1 MKIRELFDELMGWG
15 SAFEA
20 IAEEE
25 RTCDTCK
32 AGDLD
37 GELRGVAVS
46 MFATPDVI
54 RACAE
59 GGENCLIVHEP
70 TYYNH
75 WDDHI
80 PCAVGEEKRRL
91 IEQSGLTV
99 FRFHDHAH
107 AMSPDLIYDGEI
119 RALGLPGH
127 WEAQPSFAINRYVLD
142 EAMTARE
149 LARVI
154 EERLG
159 IRHVRI
165 AGSADRPGVRLSCS
179 FGTPGHLAEELEA
192 NDFVLTGEICE
203 WADGQLA
210 RDYAQMGYNKAI
222 LVLGHIGSERD
233 GMRYLVDLLHE
244 KYPAMKARY
253 IECGE
258 VYRYTDDCREGA

>member
-1 MKIRELFDELMGWG
+1 MKIRELFDELMKWG
-15 SAFEA
+15 CAYEA
-20 IAEEE
+20 ISADG

-37 GELRGVAVS
+37 GEIRGVAVS
-46 MFATPDVI
+46 MFATPEVI
-54 RACAE
+54 RACAAMNA
-59 GGENCLIVHEP
+59 NCLIVHEP

-80 PCAVGEEKRRL
+80 PFAIGEEKRRL
-91 IEQSGLTV
+91 IEECGLTI

-107 AMSPDLIYDGEI
+107 AMEPDLIYEGEL
-119 RALGLPGH
+119 RALGLAGRR
-127 WEAQPSFAINRYVLD
+127 EEQSGFAINRFVLD
-142 EAMTARE
+142 EPMTARE

-154 EERLG
+154 EEKLG

-165 AGSADRPGVRLSCS
+165 AGSADAPGRRLSCS

-210 RDYAQMGYNKAI
+210 RDYAQLGYNKAI
-222 LVLGHIGSERD
+222 LVMGHIGSERD
-233 GMRYLVDLLHE
+233 GMRYLVELLKE
-244 KYPAMKARY
+244 KYPAIGAQY

-258 VYRYTDDCREGA
+258 VYQYTDDR

>member
-1 MKIRELFDELMGWG
+1 MKIRDLYDELMRWG
-15 SAFEA
+15 CAYES
-20 IAEEE
+20 IRGDG

-37 GELRGVAVS
+37 DELRGVAVS

-59 GGENCLIVHEP
+59 AGENCLIVHEP

-80 PCAVGEEKRRL
+80 PFAVGEEKKRL
-91 IEQSGLTV
+91 IEESGLTI

-107 AMSPDLIYDGEI
+107 AMAPDLIYDGAI
-119 RALGLPGH
+119 RTLGLSGH
-127 WEAQPSFAINRYVLD
+127 PETQTRFAITRYVLD
-142 EAMTARE
+142 EPITARA
-149 LARVI
+149 LAKLI
-154 EERLG
+154 EQRMG

-165 AGSADRPGVRLSCS
+165 AGCLDKPGAKLSCS
-179 FGTPGHLAEELEA
+179 FGTPGHLAEELED

-210 RDYAQMGYNKAI
+210 RDYAQLGYNKAV

-233 GMRYLVDLLHE
+233 GMRYLVDLLRE
-244 KYPAMKARY
+244 KYPSLKARY

-258 VYRYTDDCREGA
+258 VYQYTDDN